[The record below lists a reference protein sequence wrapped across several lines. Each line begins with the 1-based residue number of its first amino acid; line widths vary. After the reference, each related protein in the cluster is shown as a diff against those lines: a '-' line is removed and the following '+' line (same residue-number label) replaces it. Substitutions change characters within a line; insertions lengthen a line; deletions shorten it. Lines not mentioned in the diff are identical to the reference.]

1 MAPRQY
7 ENARAKILDAAVRV
21 ITRDGVSRLSVDL
34 VAAEAGISKGGFFY
48 HFKTKVSLLG
58 AVVEYLHDE
67 VGRTIAEHAG
77 DGDWLRRYVEWGV
90 LAEGADAD
98 RMSALLR
105 VLLLAADDNP
115 AILDGARAANTRTIG
130 AALAQGADAGTALV
144 VQLTLDGLWLN
155 QALGTLTLDRAE
167 RLSIRD
173 SLFRLID
180 STPSTKDTQR

>member
-1 MAPRQY
+1 M
-7 ENARAKILDAAVRV
+7 
-21 ITRDGVSRLSVDL
+21 
-34 VAAEAGISKGGFFY
+34 
-48 HFKTKVSLLG
+48 
-58 AVVEYLHDE
+58 
-67 VGRTIAEHAG
+67 
-77 DGDWLRRYVEWGV
+77 
-90 LAEGADAD
+90 
-98 RMSALLR
+98 LR